1 MVRGVVSTGLVL
13 LSTVLGA
20 APGAATEGDPEIL
33 RLASGRELVLDRGRL
48 RPGESGSLLQEAERF
63 LMRGRLDLAEDNRR
77 AVSDRGDPALADAA
91 ASLSRRIDEVERSSV
106 VVLKNGRSLKGRL
119 RAKIR
124 SDQLGLPAREEI
136 PLWRI
141 EKIEAEYVISYSLVT
156 KTFYLLTLLDIRF
169 RGQPP
174 AKTTI
179 TEEILLEVE
188 ADDGSVIAAPLGY
201 PYELLR
207 KELMGDRVAE
217 VVQDRIGMVIV
228 YSALQDGAPSE
239 PDGRE

>member
-1 MVRGVVSTGLVL
+1 MIQVVVSAGLVL
-13 LSTVLGA
+13 LSTVLCAGL
-20 APGAATEGDPEIL
+20 G
-33 RLASGRELVLDRGRL
+33 
-48 RPGESGSLLQEAERF
+48 
-63 LMRGRLDLAEDNRR
+63 
-77 AVSDRGDPALADAA
+77 DAA

-119 RAKIR
+119 RARIR
-124 SDQLGLPAREEI
+124 SDQLGLAGREEI

-169 RGQPP
+169 RDQPP
-174 AKTTI
+174 ARTTI

-188 ADDGSVIAAPLGY
+188 ADDGSVTVAPLGY

-207 KELMGDRVAE
+207 KDLMGDRIAE
-217 VVQDRIGMVIV
+217 VVQDRIGEVIV
-228 YSALQDGAPSE
+228 CPALRDGTPPGPDAPE
-239 PDGRE
+239 